1 MFSIETNYG
10 FHVAREDSIDV
21 KVLGNRSTVF
31 KCFRGMWKHINI
43 FFGSR
48 EHIDYIITPFLLA
61 EDVLLDAKTQ
71 VNYLEEH
78 LL

>member
-1 MFSIETNYG
+1 
-10 FHVAREDSIDV
+10 
-21 KVLGNRSTVF
+21 
-31 KCFRGMWKHINI
+31 MWKHINI